1 MNYET
6 RYNTEVLKSNLC
18 DYNDIY
24 ILLRGDITVDASDE
38 TEVIFKNCA
47 PFTKCITIID
57 GITIDD
63 AEDVDLVMPMYN
75 LLEHRSNYSETIV
88 SFWFYL
94 KRK

>member
-18 DYNDIY
+18 DHNDIY

-75 LLEHRSNYSETIV
+75 LLEHRSNYSEAIV

>member
-24 ILLRGDITVDASDE
+24 ILLRGDITVEAGDE

-57 GITIDD
+57 GITIDN
-63 AEDVDLVMPMYN
+63 AEDVDLVMPM
-75 LLEHRSNYSETIV
+75 
-88 SFWFYL
+88 
-94 KRK
+94 